1 MKNNHNT
8 IYQAFEEARKIR
20 EANPSWEYPGEAY
33 IAHTSL
39 AKRILE
45 KVQESK
51 ETGGEYH
58 DDRC

>member
-1 MKNNHNT
+1 MKNNYNV
-8 IYQAFEEARKIR
+8 IYQAYEKARKIR
-20 EANPSWEYPGEAY
+20 EANPSRESPGEVRIAY
-33 IAHTSL
+33 TSL

-45 KVQESK
+45 KVQEPK